1 MKIKGWKVF
10 NSNLKCR
17 DFQFEVGKRYKHKG
31 SIEMCASGFHFHEN
45 RSNLFNYYDFEESN
59 RICEIIARGD
69 VETGDDKSVTNDI
82 EIVKELNWNEVLN
95 LINLGTGNSGKS
107 NSGNWNSGN
116 GNSGNWNSGNWNSG
130 NRNSGNRNSGNRN
143 SGNRNSG
150 NWNSGNWNSGNFNTT
165 NYCSGIFNSKEQKV
179 PLFNGSA
186 YVLMS
191 DFKNT
196 KAYSVLY
203 DTFPLIEWIGESNM
217 TDQEKI
223 DNPKFFDVKGYL
235 KKNTYKYAC
244 GKWWESL
251 SDSDKEVVKDIEGF
265 DAIIF
270 EEITGIKL

>member
-107 NSGNWNSGN
+107 
-116 GNSGNWNSGNWNSG
+116 
-130 NRNSGNRNSGNRN
+130 
-143 SGNRNSG
+143 NSG